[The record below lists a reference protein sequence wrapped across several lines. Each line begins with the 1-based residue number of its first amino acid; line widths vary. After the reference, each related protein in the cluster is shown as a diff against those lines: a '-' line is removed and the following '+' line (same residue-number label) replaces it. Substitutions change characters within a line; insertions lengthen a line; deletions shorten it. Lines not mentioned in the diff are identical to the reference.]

1 MKPELQD
8 GDVILVH
15 ANSFSTWYRW
25 LFSHLIRL
33 FDGCYYNH
41 AQIYFDGKVYE
52 ADLKVREIDFEHN
65 TGDNVMVLRP
75 NKELSAEE
83 KKNIIAFLQ
92 KEMGKPYF
100 VYYGKAWFET
110 FATPKDA
117 FVAHGKLFFNKWG
130 NGPNVSQSAKTIWLN
145 CKIWYYDSNGNSI
158 NDPDPDFPTGWE
170 RAIVASNSRYVNI
183 ATQGSVVYK
192 LIATQDPIALT
203 YTYAVPILSNNVL
216 NPKIS
221 QGQIITVTNPDGRD
235 LYITPSGSII
245 EASSVMGQYD
255 YFDLIA
261 QNQQIVL
268 YPFISQVITSEA
280 NNYNTFITR
289 S

>member
-92 KEMGKPYF
+92 KEMGKPYGF
-100 VYYGKAWFET
+100 GSVIFFQTLYILT
-110 FATPKDA
+110 FRR
-117 FVAHGKLFFNKWG
+117 
-130 NGPNVSQSAKTIWLN
+130 IWLGKKSATDDHPYCTSLVTRCYN
-145 CKIWYYDSNGNSI
+145 RVRGYFPEYY
-158 NDPDPDFPTGWE
+158 
-170 RAIVASNSRYVNI
+170 
-183 ATQGSVVYK
+183 
-192 LIATQDPIALT
+192 LT
-203 YTYAVPILSNNVL
+203 SP
-216 NPKIS
+216 
-221 QGQIITVTNPDGRD
+221 
-235 LYITPSGSII
+235 
-245 EASSVMGQYD
+245 SVMKGEAPL
-255 YFDLIA
+255 YF
-261 QNQQIVL
+261 
-268 YPFISQVITSEA
+268 YT
-280 NNYNTFITR
+280 TFEGKI
-289 S
+289 